1 MLHMPDAR
9 SKPRFCRCS
18 LLRIVAISAEDQA
31 SRPSFTG
38 SFEGSQTSTRRLA
51 EVTSA
56 LIPDCPLFAD
66 DCSGHIAAPR
76 QTPKRSPF

>member
-1 MLHMPDAR
+1 MLDLNPDSAFVVSSAR
-9 SKPRFCRCS
+9 QPS
-18 LLRIVAISAEDQA
+18 LLEDQA

-51 EVTSA
+51 EVTSV

-66 DCSGHIAAPR
+66 DCRVHVAAPR